1 LTPQAWLALAAI
13 GVCGVIADGAFAT
26 ASRMGDLSV
35 VSLLSS
41 LYSVVTVLLAFAL
54 LCERVRCLQLA
65 GVGLALTGIAL
76 LADATGCLS
85 SRLRALHGLNASP

>member
-35 VSLLSS
+35 VSVLSS

-65 GVGLALTGIAL
+65 GVGLALTGSR
-76 LADATGCLS
+76 S
-85 SRLRALHGLNASP
+85 SPTPPAAYPLDCAPCTV